1 MKGGGEGSFHAENGE
16 PSCISF
22 TLQIC
27 SELRDRPARSNADED
42 AYNFDEGASAADMT
56 SSPPKAASA
65 ASEND
70 SATSRRSTRSRRRSG
85 GPDNGQG

>member
-1 MKGGGEGSFHAENGE
+1 M
-16 PSCISF
+16 
-22 TLQIC
+22 QIC
-27 SELRDRPARSNADED
+27 SELRDRPARSTADED